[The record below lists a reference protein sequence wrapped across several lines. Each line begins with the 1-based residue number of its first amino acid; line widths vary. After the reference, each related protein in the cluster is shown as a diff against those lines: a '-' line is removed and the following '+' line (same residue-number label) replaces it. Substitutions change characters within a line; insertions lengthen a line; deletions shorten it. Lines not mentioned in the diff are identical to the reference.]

1 MNKEMKFAGG
11 MTFKEVPETAPETV
25 RGQIFFKADEFI
37 AFLNA
42 NKNERGYVNVK
53 MMKSMK
59 TQGIYFIL
67 DEWKKPEGLL
77 TDEEKQRIVTAR
89 DNHNSR
95 NEDQSMEAMASE
107 IPF

>member
-1 MNKEMKFAGG
+1 MNKEMKFADG
-11 MTFKEVPETAPETV
+11 MTFKEAPETAPESV
-25 RGQIFFKADEFI
+25 RGAIYFHADKFI

-42 NKNERGYVNVK
+42 NKNERGYVNTK

-77 TDEEKQRIVTAR
+77 TDEEKQKIAGAR

-95 NEDQSMEAMASE
+95 NEQESLEEMANS